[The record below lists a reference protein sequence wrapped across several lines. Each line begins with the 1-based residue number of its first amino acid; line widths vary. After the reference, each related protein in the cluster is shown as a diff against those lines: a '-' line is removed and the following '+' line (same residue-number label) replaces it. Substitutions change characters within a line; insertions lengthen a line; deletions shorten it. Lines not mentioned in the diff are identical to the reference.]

1 MEAIGP
7 DLELTGCKKGDVAE
21 VVVCAHNLMV
31 SFKGDEDA
39 AGVGGIEL
47 EVVEGLGD
55 SVEVKELK
63 LVGASMEDVAE
74 MNGQAL
80 SFDSMWGALELGHAR
95 RMFELGLGFAGS
107 WNVVIGGQ
115 VKYEELQMVHQ
126 LFNEMPERKVTSWD
140 SLIPAFS

>member
-1 MEAIGP
+1 
-7 DLELTGCKKGDVAE
+7 
-21 VVVCAHNLMV
+21 MV

-107 WNVVIGGQ
+107 WNVSGQLNDVIAL
-115 VKYEELQMVHQ
+115 YERVREHTTASRIARMMAYARHGRIHEART
-126 LFNEMPERKVTSWD
+126 LFK
-140 SLIPAFS
+140 